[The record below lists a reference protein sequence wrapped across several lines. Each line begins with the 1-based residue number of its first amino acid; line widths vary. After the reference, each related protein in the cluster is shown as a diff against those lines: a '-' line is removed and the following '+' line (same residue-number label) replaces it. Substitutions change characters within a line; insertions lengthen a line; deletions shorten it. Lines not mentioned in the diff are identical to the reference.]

1 MSEFQ
6 LLAVTGN
13 PVLHSKS
20 PGMFNNTFSKTDF
33 PATYTRLAADSAQ
46 EAIKVF
52 RSLGLKGMN
61 VTAPFKEDIM
71 QCVDTVDS
79 VAALIGGVNTVVDYH
94 GLLTGYN
101 TDYFGVLNSIIE
113 HISKLNLK
121 TTDFYGRNC
130 VVIGASGAGKAAAYA
145 LINHLKTNVTIINR
159 TIDKAKDA
167 AEKFGCNYSSFE
179 MLSEIIPQT
188 DIIIL
193 ALSQNVNPIDSS
205 WLNENHIVF
214 DANYKSSKFIEMAD
228 IKGCSIIDA
237 SDWLL
242 HQGISAYFRFFDK
255 YPDDVA
261 MKAGL
266 STYNLKSRGDK
277 IALIGFMGSGKT
289 TVGKKLSKKMAIPF
303 VDTDEMI
310 VEREG
315 KSIPEIFEQN
325 GEAYFRNCEKEI
337 LQTIINTPGKQ
348 IISCGGGMAIND
360 ANRSLL
366 KEHCLVLWLYAT
378 PEATVKRINLES
390 RPLLNVENPLEKAI
404 KLFGERKPFYA
415 KASDVIFNTE
425 KFDAESISDKIIDEI
440 NRILLDQSPNPL
452 RQEGLNSQRHYRN
465 DL

>member
-33 PATYTRLAADSAQ
+33 PATYTRLATDSAQ

-71 QCVDTVDS
+71 QCIDEVDS
-79 VAALIGGVNTVVDYH
+79 VAELIGGVNTVVNKE
-94 GLLTGYN
+94 GKLFGYN
-101 TDYFGVLNSIIE
+101 TDHFGVAQSLIGAEVSLQD
-113 HISKLNLK
+113 KK
-121 TTDFYGRNC
+121 C
-130 VVIGASGAGKAAAYA
+130 VVIGAGGAGKAAAWGLLSNGA
-145 LINHLKTNVTIINR
+145 KVTIANR
-159 TIDKAKDA
+159 TIEKAKEA
-167 AEKFGCNYSSFE
+167 AEKFNCLFSGLDE
-179 MLSEIIPQT
+179 LPTLLLDT
-188 DIIIL
+188 DIIVFS
-193 ALSQNVNPIDSS
+193 LSQNVNPIKAE
-205 WLNENHIVF
+205 WLQSKHIIF
-214 DANYKSSKFIEMAD
+214 DANYKSSEFSQIARSKNCQIIEG
-228 IKGCSIIDA
+228 I
-237 SDWLL
+237 DWLL
-242 HQGISAYFRFFDK
+242 NQAIPAYNYFLGNT
-255 YPDDVA
+255 PDYET

-266 STYNLKSRGDK
+266 SIYNLQNRGDK

-315 KSIPEIFEQN
+315 KSIPEIFEQD

-404 KLFGERKPFYA
+404 NLFGERKPFYA

-440 NRILLDQSPNPL
+440 NRIL
-452 RQEGLNSQRHYRN
+452 
-465 DL
+465 

>member
-33 PATYTRLAADSAQ
+33 LATYTRLAADSAQ

-71 QCVDTVDS
+71 QCVDEVDS
-79 VAALIGGVNTVVDYH
+79 VAELIGGVNTVVNKE
-94 GLLTGYN
+94 GKLFGYN
-101 TDYFGVLNSIIE
+101 TDHFGVAQSLIGAGVSLQD
-113 HISKLNLK
+113 KK
-121 TTDFYGRNC
+121 C
-130 VVIGASGAGKAAAYA
+130 VVIGAGGAGKAAAWGLLSNGA
-145 LINHLKTNVTIINR
+145 KVTIANR
-159 TIDKAKDA
+159 TIEKAKEA
-167 AEKFGCNYSSFE
+167 AEKFNCHFSGLDE
-179 MLSEIIPQT
+179 LPTLLLDT
-188 DIIIL
+188 DIIVFS
-193 ALSQNVNPIDSS
+193 LSQNVNPIKAE
-205 WLNENHIVF
+205 WLQSKHIIF
-214 DANYKSSKFIEMAD
+214 DANYKSSEFSQIARSKNCQIIEG
-228 IKGCSIIDA
+228 I
-237 SDWLL
+237 DWLL
-242 HQGISAYFRFFDK
+242 NQAIPAFNYFLENT
-255 YPDDVA
+255 PDYET

-266 STYNLKSRGDK
+266 STYNLQSRGDK

-289 TVGKKLSKKMAIPF
+289 TVGKKVSKKMAIPF

-390 RPLLNVENPLEKAI
+390 RPLLNVENPLEQAI

-440 NRILLDQSPNPL
+440 NRIL
-452 RQEGLNSQRHYRN
+452 
-465 DL
+465 

>member
-71 QCVDTVDS
+71 QCVDEVDS
-79 VAALIGGVNTVVDYH
+79 VAELIGGVNTVVNKE
-94 GLLTGYN
+94 GKLFGYN
-101 TDYFGVLNSIIE
+101 TDHFGVAQSLIGAGVSLQD
-113 HISKLNLK
+113 KK
-121 TTDFYGRNC
+121 C
-130 VVIGASGAGKAAAYA
+130 VVIGAGGAGKAAAWGLLSNGA
-145 LINHLKTNVTIINR
+145 KVTIANR
-159 TIDKAKDA
+159 TIEKAKEA
-167 AEKFGCNYSSFE
+167 AEKFNCLFSGLDE
-179 MLSEIIPQT
+179 LPTLLLDT
-188 DIIIL
+188 DIIVFS
-193 ALSQNVNPIDSS
+193 LSQNVNPIKAE
-205 WLNENHIVF
+205 WLQSKHIIF
-214 DANYKSSKFIEMAD
+214 DANYKSSEFSQIARSKNCQIIEG
-228 IKGCSIIDA
+228 I
-237 SDWLL
+237 DWLL
-242 HQGISAYFRFFDK
+242 NQAIPAFNYFLENTPE
-255 YPDDVA
+255 YET

-266 STYNLKSRGDK
+266 STYNLQSRGDK

-315 KSIPEIFEQN
+315 KSIPEIFEQD

-360 ANRSLL
+360 VNRSLL

-404 KLFGERKPFYA
+404 KLFDERKPFYA

-440 NRILLDQSPNPL
+440 NRIL
-452 RQEGLNSQRHYRN
+452 
-465 DL
+465 